1 MPIISATGI
10 SKKYSLRDQ
19 QTRRRGLGALIREI
33 VGPAEATSDSVALS
47 EGEFWALRDVDL
59 SVSSGDTLGVIGLN
73 GAGKTTLMSLLA
85 GVVKPDTGSVV
96 HNGDVQAVLSL
107 GAGINAKLT
116 GRQNAESGVALR
128 ATSTEQREEMIARI
142 ESFSELGEFFDSP
155 VGYYSSGM
163 RARLGFAICISATPQ
178 AILIDEALSVG
189 DASFKQK
196 CLLYLE
202 QLRRRGVGMVMV
214 SHSMTSIRQF
224 CDSAIWV
231 HDGQIRARGPSGEV
245 VHEYLEFVEQRQSS
259 SLAAPAPARQGD
271 KPILPVADRA
281 AATDASPI
289 KSVTGTAFNASEAS
303 PAVRTLGPVEREL
316 HLSGQPGEWIRP
328 NITATEVNELYG
340 RQRAEPGVDEFGAVM
355 LVNGQP
361 TNEVRPHEC
370 VEIEY
375 RFRLRDPA
383 ANLNVSLVFHKE
395 GSGRLAT
402 ISTLNKDLLKGLDTD
417 GLVHCKVRVS
427 DMVLAPGDY
436 VVTISIHDGK
446 PYLWRDVIL
455 AFRVRT
461 SDLLTWGDVNMPY
474 SYEVYTAVDQADAE

>member
-19 QTRRRGLGALIREI
+19 QTRRRGLGALFREI
-33 VGPAEATSDSVALS
+33 VGPTEGDSASVGLS

-59 SVSSGDTLGVIGLN
+59 TVSDGETLGVIGLN

-85 GVVKPDTGSVV
+85 GVIKPDTGSVV

-107 GAGINAKLT
+107 GAGINQKLT

-128 ATSTEQREEMIARI
+128 ASSNEQREEMIARI
-142 ESFSELGEFFDSP
+142 EEFSELGEFFDSP

-163 RARLGFAICISATPQ
+163 KARLGFAICISATPQ

-231 HDGQIRARGPSGEV
+231 HDGRIRAQGPSGEV
-245 VHEYLEFVEQRQSS
+245 VHEYLQFVEQRQTS
-259 SLAAPAPARQGD
+259 SLATPAPAREGD
-271 KPILPVADRA
+271 A
-281 AATDASPI
+281 AAIARSGARAGPTGSKI
-289 KSVTGTAFNASEAS
+289 RSVMGTTFNAVGRR
-303 PAVRTLGPVEREL
+303 PAVRALGPVEREL
-316 HLSGQPGEWIRP
+316 HLSGQPGEWTRP
-328 NITATEVNELYG
+328 DITATEVNELYG
-340 RQRAEPGVDEFGAVM
+340 RQRPEPGVAEFSAAL

-361 TNEVRPHEC
+361 TNEVWPHESM
-370 VEIEY
+370 EIEY
-375 RFRLRDPA
+375 RFRLAEPVG
-383 ANLNVSLVFHKE
+383 NLNVSLVFHKE

-402 ISTLNKDLLKGLDTD
+402 ISTLNQDLLKDQSEAGV
-417 GLVHCKVRVS
+417 VHCRVRIP
-427 DMVLAPGDY
+427 DMVLAPGNY

-455 AFRVRT
+455 TFRVRT
-461 SDLLTWGDVNMPY
+461 SELLTWGDINLPY
-474 SYEVYTAVDQADAE
+474 SYEVYSTVDEADVE